1 MTNKEFNNVIEEQLC
16 YCKELLDS
24 KGQEYNVENDEKLDN
39 FFRGKYLTGMPEE
52 RVCVMYMLKHIVSIY
67 QMSENPENYSKSKW
81 IEKITDTINYLL
93 NLRCILEERYSQY
106 CSCCNEDN
114 NL

>member
-1 MTNKEFNNVIEEQLC
+1 MTTETFNRIVDEQLK
-16 YCKELLDS
+16 YCKELLNS

-39 FFRGKYLTGMPEE
+39 FFRGQFLAGMQQE

-67 QMSENPENYSKSKW
+67 QMSENPDGYSKAKW

-93 NLRCILEERYSQY
+93 NLRCILEEKSPVI
-106 CSCCNEDN
+106 CTDEDN

>member
-1 MTNKEFNNVIEEQLC
+1 MTTETFNRIVDDQLK
-16 YCKELLDS
+16 YCKELLKS
-24 KGQEYNVENDEKLDN
+24 KGYEYNTKNDDKLDN
-39 FFRGKYLTGMPEE
+39 FFRGQFLAGMQQE

-67 QMSENPENYSKSKW
+67 QMSEHADGYSKAKW

-93 NLRCILEERYSQY
+93 NLRCILEEKDQYSRY
-106 CSCCNEDN
+106 NEDN